1 MARDVILAPEH
12 RAHPMRFWRRYS
24 VIPTFLFGG
33 LAAFAGCGDDPIAPD
48 EPTLASGSLTAVVDG
63 EGWMAAFVAAGSS
76 GDTIYSVVGVDST
89 SASIGFLIPGNVR
102 GSYTIGTGSAAFAF
116 YLTNAG
122 QENWNADS
130 SQGSGTIVVTTLTAT
145 RIAGTF
151 TFQAVTVT
159 QSTPTTVTVTNGVF
173 DILF

>member
-1 MARDVILAPEH
+1 MTCL
-12 RAHPMRFWRRYS
+12 RRCS
-24 VIPTFLFGG
+24 ANITVLCAG
-33 LAAFAGCGDDPIAPD
+33 LITLTGCGDDPIAPD
-48 EPTLASGSLTAVVDG
+48 EPTLGSGSLTAVVDG
-63 EGWMAAFVAAGSS
+63 EGWSAAFVGVASS

-89 SASIGFLIPGNVR
+89 SASIGFLIPGTVR

-116 YLTNAG
+116 YFTNSG